1 MLKTYEAIYEDGKLR
16 WVREQPV
23 GRRMKVM
30 VTVLENEPDAQTV
43 AAGKEIWRRSKG
55 CVTPGKSIE
64 EIDAYIRRIRAEWER
79 EWDA

>member
-16 WVREQPV
+16 WVREQPA

-30 VTVLENEPDAQTV
+30 VTVLEDEPDARTL
-43 AAGKEIWRRSKG
+43 AARKEIWQRSKG
-55 CVTPGKSIE
+55 CVKPGKSIE
-64 EIDAYIRRIRAEWER
+64 EIDADIRQMRAEWER